1 MLPSRDSGCKITT
14 FIWIEQTFIDIQMLF
29 SIFIWFGLLLSRV
42 WCHRSHLSLPSI
54 RIWLLPKEGKRQ
66 TETSSFLLL
75 QEQESSPWTS
85 RYNLH
90 TINLQK
96 HGKWTEWFLK
106 LQILVQK
113 DVYQC
118 YDGWNGEQKEQR
130 NASSWNLHSCLP
142 YHSEVI
148 NHSVS
153 SHRLSCDAGDRK
165 KRQIAMAM
173 TAKSRNNVCLRCII

>member
-14 FIWIEQTFIDIQMLF
+14 FIWIEQTFIDIKMLF

-75 QEQESSPWTS
+75 QEQESSPWIS

-113 DVYQC
+113 MFT
-118 YDGWNGEQKEQR
+118 NAMMAETASRR
-130 NASSWNLHSCLP
+130 NRGTQVVEICIPASLP
-142 YHSEVI
+142 
-148 NHSVS
+148 
-153 SHRLSCDAGDRK
+153 
-165 KRQIAMAM
+165 
-173 TAKSRNNVCLRCII
+173 LRGYKP